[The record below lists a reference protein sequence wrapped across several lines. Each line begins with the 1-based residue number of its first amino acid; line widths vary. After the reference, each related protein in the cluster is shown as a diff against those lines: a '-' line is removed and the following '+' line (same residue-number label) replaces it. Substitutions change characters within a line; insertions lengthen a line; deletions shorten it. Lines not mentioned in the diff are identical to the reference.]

1 MNEIARRLSGDP
13 LSRSINAMPRLSNY
27 TRSNRIT
34 KTEVTATE
42 ETRSIT
48 KQLLATSDTDER
60 QSLSSALIYYLN
72 LVADLP
78 EAKVKI
84 SATRQYHAKRAG
96 RIVFKRYGYYK
107 QGTRYIYI
115 QNFTPARGQALAPKT
130 FLDTLLHE
138 WLHHYDTFKLKLHSI
153 HTAGFYSRLRD
164 LKERLDIT

>member
-1 MNEIARRLSGDP
+1 
-13 LSRSINAMPRLSNY
+13 MPRLSNY
-27 TRSNRIT
+27 TRSNRIAT
-34 KTEVTATE
+34 TEVTTTE
-42 ETRSIT
+42 EVRNIT

-60 QSLSSALIYYLN
+60 QELSSTLVYYLC
-72 LVADLP
+72 LIADIP

-84 SATRQYHAKRAG
+84 SATRQYHAKRRG

-115 QNFTPARGQALAPKT
+115 QNFTPARGQALASKT
-130 FLDTLLHE
+130 FLDMLLHE

-164 LKERLDIT
+164 LKKRLNIA